1 MVKTLNFILLIA
13 TIITISV
20 EIPFLCCRRRSGSNP
35 SEPGEM
41 YQNRRRNENKCQ
53 SKGNVLRPY
62 HQESP
67 AGASSDDVLRN
78 SPSPKILDWGE
89 EVERTERLEAEGML
103 SDVMTRS
110 SSPAS
115 LQEKT
120 QTHPPRERRKRYRR

>member
-1 MVKTLNFILLIA
+1 MVKTPNLVLLIA
-13 TIITISV
+13 TIITSST
-20 EIPFLCCRRRSGSNP
+20 ENPFLCCRRSDSNP

-53 SKGNVLRPY
+53 SKGNVQRPY

-67 AGASSDDVLRN
+67 AGAASDNVLRN

-89 EVERTERLEAEGML
+89 EVEQTERLEAEGML
-103 SDVMTRS
+103 NDVMTRS
-110 SSPAS
+110 SSLAS

-120 QTHPPRERRKRYRR
+120 QTHPPRERRRRNRR